1 MWGKGTP
8 RYRVAARPGETREAV
23 AYAQGRTPDEKT
35 VTAGSTTTAPRTTR
49 TRDGERA
56 AREGDVRR

>member
-1 MWGKGTP
+1 M
-8 RYRVAARPGETREAV
+8 AARPGETREAV